1 MAPLVAAS
9 TLSQMQMEP
18 SLRMVP
24 VKGEVASLNSWRTS
38 GTGGRGNSALML
50 ERSRLL
56 KLRVLSSFLPRAV
69 MELLAELTPEAAA
82 AMQPTHRRLE
92 GAVVVLFDLCSFTK
106 LAEGLRLGNVLLS
119 DSDPGADLKGNGLTS
134 LLHIGGDQSELAGT
148 YTSQM
153 LSAKI
158 LRMQNTADEQAGYGA
173 EQLKDLLKVFFQELM
188 GTLTDYGG
196 DVMRLAGDALI
207 AVFHDGG
214 AATRDLGECPLLL
227 LLLLV
232 QGRRT
237 RLCAARYRYGA
248 LKPRL
253 LRSVKLHAC

>member
-1 MAPLVAAS
+1 
-9 TLSQMQMEP
+9 MEP
-18 SLRMVP
+18 SLRVLP
-24 VKGEVASLNSWRTS
+24 LRGEAASLSNWRHP
-38 GTGGRGNSALML
+38 GAGGRNNVAGML
-50 ERSRLL
+50 EKARLH

-82 AMQPTHRRLE
+82 ALQPTHRRLE

-106 LAEGLRLGNVLLS
+106 LAEGLRIGNVILS
-119 DSDPGADLKGNGLTS
+119 DSDAGTDLKGKGLTS
-134 LLHIGGDQSELAGT
+134 LLHVGGERSGKNELAGT

-196 DVMRLAGDALI
+196 DVLRLAGDALI

-214 AATRDLGECPLLL
+214 AATRSPGECTHS
-227 LLLLV
+227 
-232 QGRRT
+232 R
-237 RLCAARYRYGA
+237 C
-248 LKPRL
+248 
-253 LRSVKLHAC
+253 CCC

>member
-1 MAPLVAAS
+1 
-9 TLSQMQMEP
+9 MEP
-18 SLRMVP
+18 PLNVLRST
-24 VKGEVASLNSWRTS
+24 GEVASLNNWRTS
-38 GTGGRGNSALML
+38 GTGARVGNSALML
-50 ERSRLL
+50 EKSRLH

-69 MELLAELTPEAAA
+69 MELLAGLTPEAAA

-119 DSDPGADLKGNGLTS
+119 DSDPGTGNGLTS
-134 LLHIGGDQSELAGT
+134 LLHIGGDKGELAGT

-214 AATRDLGECPLLL
+214 AATRDLGECA
-227 LLLLV
+227 
-232 QGRRT
+232 Q
-237 RLCAARYRYGA
+237 
-248 LKPRL
+248 
-253 LRSVKLHAC
+253 